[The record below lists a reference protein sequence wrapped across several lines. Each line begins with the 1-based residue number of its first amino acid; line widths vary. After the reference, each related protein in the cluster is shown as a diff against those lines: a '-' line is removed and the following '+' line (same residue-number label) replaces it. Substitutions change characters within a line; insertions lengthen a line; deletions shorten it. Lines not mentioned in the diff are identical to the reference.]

1 MSPFVDKHG
10 YAILNNVIHQV
21 KERQECNAL

>member
-10 YAILNNVIHQV
+10 YAILNNVIRQV